1 MSEKQGKMPTGR
13 VNYIWVMAGMYLLYL
28 AYKLF
33 GGLWKGDADRPWVNV
48 VGGLVFAGSAMLMF
62 LREWRAYQYG
72 KAHIDDPETWSDE
85 FEEEEQSEEQSK
97 ESPEVPPLEESPA
110 DPDKD
115 ERKEGGE

>member
-1 MSEKQGKMPTGR
+1 MGQCGR
-13 VNYIWVMAGMYLLYL
+13 
-28 AYKLF
+28 
-33 GGLWKGDADRPWVNV
+33 
-48 VGGLVFAGSAMLMF
+48 GLVFAGSAVLMF

-85 FEEEEQSEEQSK
+85 FEEEEQSK

-115 ERKEGGE
+115 ERGRRGENES